1 MPEKVT
7 RDQVAQAVGVS
18 PSTVTRALN
27 DHPGIPEKTRLKI
40 QKASEKLGYIPSR
53 LSRSHYQNR
62 SFRLGFVI
70 PFTREGENV
79 ETLPKEYFSKVLMG
93 ATNSALNQKYSI
105 TLIPDESLSGEDL
118 ARMVLEKSVDGLII
132 VGGKTGDER
141 YPIFLEKEIPFIL
154 IHNYDPE
161 LKVLHIDIDPSQGIL
176 AALDHLKDQ
185 GVSSVGYL
193 GAGRDFINSADREQ
207 AILKGCEL
215 TGLNCTQIIQSKGW
229 SREEAYN
236 TSEEFLKAN
245 RPQAIFCANDRMAFG
260 LIQKFQEHGLKVPDD
275 VRVIGFDLQDIA
287 TLVSPKIT
295 TIENPFFAIG
305 QKSAELLIAKLNGGE
320 VESISIPSRLVVH
333 ESA

>member
-1 MPEKVT
+1 MPGKVT
-7 RDQVAQAVGVS
+7 RDQVAEAVGVS

-105 TLIPDESLSGEDL
+105 TLIPDENLSGEEL
-118 ARMVLEKSVDGLII
+118 SRMVLEKSVDGLIL
-132 VGGKTGDER
+132 VGGKVGDER
-141 YPIFLEKEIPFIL
+141 YPIFLKKEIPFVL

-161 LKVLHIDIDPSQGIL
+161 LKVLHIDIDPTQGIM
-176 AALDHLKDQ
+176 AALDHLKDR
-185 GVSSVGYL
+185 GIKTIGYL
-193 GAGRDFINSADREQ
+193 GAGQDFINSSDREQ
-207 AILKGCEL
+207 AIMKGCEM
-215 TGLNCTQIIQSKGW
+215 TGLNCIRVIQSNGW

-236 TSEEFLKAN
+236 TAEEFLVGD
-245 RPQAIFCANDRMAFG
+245 RPEAIFCANDRMAFG
-260 LIQKFQEHGLKVPDD
+260 LIQKFQEKGLKIPDD
-275 VRVIGFDLQDIA
+275 AKVIGFDLQDIA

-305 QKSAELLIAKLNGGE
+305 QKSAELLIAKLNGEE
-320 VESISIPSRLVVH
+320 VESISIASRLVVH